1 MIAPNGFVAPDGVT
15 WRPDAEPYLLWLGRY
30 DPQHK
35 GLDLL
40 IEALSLVPSPERIP
54 VRLHGVDWHGK
65 RSAVSALV
73 RDRGLDGSVAV
84 EGPIYGDEVGA
95 HGRCPWI
102 PLSLAMG
109 RLSVVEAAS
118 IGVPTLVTSFPV
130 GSFLASRGAAIRRS
144 PHRMRSRAASGRC
157 SSPDRPRS
165 VPELSR

>member
-1 MIAPNGFVAPDGVT
+1 MARAL
-15 WRPDAEPYLLWLGRY
+15 RPPA
-30 DPQHK
+30 Q

-84 EGPIYGDEVGA
+84 EGPIYGDEKWGLMAGA
-95 HGRCPWI
+95 RGFLYPSRWDASPI
-102 PLSLAMG
+102 A
-109 RLSVVEAAS
+109 VVEAAS